1 MMKRYFKTRNEA
13 QRYLESLGGFHDN
26 LEIHKQPK
34 GTRHHG
40 MYYLGTYLEWLNFA
54 N

>member
-1 MMKRYFKTRNEA
+1 MKRYFKTVREA
-13 QRYLESLGGFHDN
+13 QGYLESLGSRYSN